1 MTNTNA
7 YALSIQL
14 TLDSNADTVLDGVL
28 SKLDTLEQRIQNLGK
43 TMGTSLENTARNV
56 STQINKI
63 VKSTSKAK
71 TDIIKES
78 IKQPPSSLV
87 DQDILKELSLKSL
100 LKTEKEQNREK
111 ISFEKRETA
120 YLRHINQAQDD
131 YMATTGR
138 IIDVNN
144 ANQIINEAALP
155 LRREERNMLWRIL
168 SWEIRRYEEKLKL
181 QHLGEAEKQTA
192 QELLDNY
199 KSAFQNIVKHEA
211 SVSKLKRIWNG
222 INTSIGEIGNAIK
235 GIGLGPLI
243 EMTSITGL
251 YETMIGRAAKR
262 EEEFHEIHYR
272 TMGSMTELSRETRNL
287 ATSSGF
293 LNEES
298 IAATMALRN
307 AGFQMRMSSE
317 DAKEYAK
324 NIMMLKRTT
333 GASEESTSLF
343 SKTMGYFYKKVGDV
357 TNKVFQLQKSSKTYG
372 LVGKEIELI
381 MGKVAGAS
389 MLMGSKTEY
398 VDELTESFIK
408 VAASAKQMGVDV
420 GKSIST
426 MDRLRDPLE
435 SIAVLGSKVW
445 ELWQHPEEMR
455 KELAKAAK
463 AYMDYI
469 DEIDDGKRKYTKMIE
484 VAARFK
490 VPIMQLQEE
499 LRVLAGSSEVA
510 GQKTEKMLD
519 PQTAM
524 TEALKETG
532 GQLRDLNN
540 IIKDTLNKVEQR
552 GEGFYNFITNILGT
566 LRGDFASTLASLSIF
581 GVGAISIIKTIF
593 TTISKIFP
601 VNLFGL
607 LLGGSGGEK
616 AAVTAGATIG
626 NKMGTGLFKSIG
638 RWITKILPLGRL
650 LGKIIGAAF
659 SGPVGWLITAGLI
672 AWDIYNAF
680 KGTSEIK
687 KDDNKNEHIKQIMM
701 EKQNE
706 LANKKNELAEATTK
720 THYKEQILFKTAGKS
735 VLDFLQDEQK
745 ARNAGNQSW
754 KNYDQNLNTTLK
766 RFKDQG
772 PGITSW
778 IKKNIGHYKEMAEA
792 EGLDSAINLSK
803 QFLETNERI
812 TEELLK
818 GRRDY
823 KPMMNRIVKEQKQ
836 YNQAIEEG
844 NVQLAIQQALKI
856 AAIKHK
862 GTDIIDRQEETSII
876 DQVGKDLKAK
886 KGTTKSQE
894 TKQTEIKDDASRMQW
909 RINRAEELANKY
921 DTAKVAAEYQAAKQR
936 QDTLPSPTPMAKES
950 ITPRVKSKPIPS
962 SVPSLNA
969 ADSAVDRAAGLN
981 LKYLEQEGEEKK
993 KTDKQ
998 KLDKVSQT
1006 NGLLREL
1013 IDETKGF
1020 RLNTYSV
1027 AIT

>member
-56 STQINKI
+56 STQIIKI

-181 QHLGEAEKQTA
+181 KHLGEAEKQTT

-687 KDDNKNEHIKQIMM
+687 KDDNKNEHEKQIMM

-706 LANKKNELAEATTK
+706 LANKKNELAEAAAK
-720 THYKEQILFKTAGKS
+720 THYKEQILFKTAGES
-735 VLDFLQDEQK
+735 VLDFLQKEQK
-745 ARNAGNQSW
+745 ARNAGNKSW
-754 KNYDQNLNTTLK
+754 ENYDQNLDATLK
-766 RFKDQG
+766 KFEDQG
-772 PGITSW
+772 PVITSW
-778 IKKNIGHYKEMAEA
+778 IKENIGHYKERTEA
-792 EGLDSAINLSK
+792 EKDGLDSAISSSK
-803 QFLETNERI
+803 QFLKTHEQI

-823 KPMMNRIVKEQKQ
+823 EPMMDNIVKEQNQ
-836 YNQAIEEG
+836 YNKAIKEG
-844 NVQLAIQQALKI
+844 NRDLAIQQALKI
-856 AAIKHK
+856 AAIKHT
-862 GTDIIDRQEETSII
+862 GTEIIGQQEEKSII
-876 DQVGKDLKAK
+876 NKVNEDLKTK
-886 KGTTKSQE
+886 NETTKSQE
-894 TKQTEIKDDASRMQW
+894 IKQKEIKYDTKRMQW
-909 RINRAEELANKY
+909 RI
-921 DTAKVAAEYQAAKQR
+921 DQAAKLASKY
-936 QDTLPSPTPMAKES
+936 TSPISTTKEN
-950 ITPRVKSKPIPS
+950 ITPKVESKPIPS
-962 SVPSLNA
+962 SIPSLNA
-969 ADSAVDRAAGLN
+969 ADNAVERAVGLN
-981 LKYLEQEGEEKK
+981 LDYLKQEGEENK

-1027 AIT
+1027 AKT